1 MSVNDF
7 LTLLYDSQLGTSLR
21 ESLYIF
27 PAVEGIHLIG
37 LALSVGLILFTDL
50 RLVGLFL
57 KDVPVEDVLKQLR
70 PWLLGGFAVTFITGI
85 LLVWAEGLKIYQISV
100 FPIKL
105 LLIAFGGLNAIWFE
119 FKYGR
124 TVSEW
129 GTKTEFPKGAKVAG
143 WLSLV
148 SWSAVII
155 CGRLI
160 PYLDA
165 RSL

>member
-1 MSVNDF
+1 
-7 LTLLYDSQLGTSLR
+7 
-21 ESLYIF
+21 
-27 PAVEGIHLIG
+27 
-37 LALSVGLILFTDL
+37 
-50 RLVGLFL
+50 
-57 KDVPVEDVLKQLR
+57 LKQLR
-70 PWLLGGFAVTFITGI
+70 PWVLGGFAVTFITGI

-129 GTKTEFPKGAKVAG
+129 GRKAEFPKGAKVAG